1 MTPAEP
7 DNDHDPAE
15 NFPRP
20 GNQSGDGNWNPYEST
35 WTDTGPVIMQAQ
47 TVSALAILSMISGI
61 VSIPL
66 ICLCFLAIPFS
77 LFAIVGGHIS
87 RSICRRSQGRVT
99 GDGMAIAGLSLGYIS
114 LTIII
119 GMLVFMFAAQS
130 RFPGG
135 GPGIP
140 RPAIAPQW
148 TNGTDGEEA
157 LNAAIASLSSMAS
170 PGNTDAAVELATH
183 LQASLHD
190 ISQQM
195 HAGNSFPSDKGSDPN
210 AMAKQDPAAESTS
223 VVAELPETAEI
234 SGLQRVLQGS
244 RVYCCLKSDSCAFL
258 VGISN
263 LSDLNQADR
272 IVLSQM
278 VWLAAG
284 RSVDDQLE
292 AGQRFA
298 VALVEESEL
307 QEVSLGTYERSDL
320 FDVGLEHRVP
330 SYDYEKRV
338 QLADFF
344 NSEPLSSE
352 TESMSEE
359 ASDSMLEV
367 PGE

>member
-20 GNQSGDGNWNPYEST
+20 RNQPGDGNWNPYEST
-35 WTDTGPVIMQAQ
+35 WTDTGPVIIQAQ

-66 ICLCFLAIPFS
+66 MCLCFFAVPFS
-77 LFAIVGGHIS
+77 LFAIVAGHIS

-114 LTIII
+114 LAIII
-119 GMLVFMFAAQS
+119 AMFVFMFAAQA
-130 RFPGG
+130 RFPAG

-140 RPAIAPQW
+140 GPGIAPRW
-148 TNGTDGEEA
+148 TNGMDGEEA
-157 LNAAIASLSSMAS
+157 LLAAIASLSSMAS
-170 PGNTDAAVELATH
+170 AGNSDAAVEIASH

-190 ISQQM
+190 IAQQM
-195 HAGNSFPSDKGSDPN
+195 QAGNSSPANKGAEPN
-210 AMAKQDPAAESTS
+210 VIAEQDPAAESAS
-223 VVAELPETAEI
+223 VVAELPETTGNSE
-234 SGLQRVLQGS
+234 LQRALQES
-244 RVYCCLKSDSCAFL
+244 TVYCCLKSDSCVFL
-258 VGISN
+258 AGISN
-263 LSDLNQADR
+263 LSDLNEADR

-298 VALVEESEL
+298 VALVEEREL
-307 QEVSLGTYERSDL
+307 QEISLGTYERSDQY
-320 FDVGLEHRVP
+320 DAGLEHRVP
-330 SYDYEKRV
+330 SYDYEKRM

-344 NSEPLSSE
+344 KSERLSSE
-352 TESMSEE
+352 AESMSEE
-359 ASDSMLEV
+359 ANDSMLHI

>member
-1 MTPAEP
+1 MTPGEP
-7 DNDHDPAE
+7 DNYHDTAE

-20 GNQSGDGNWNPYEST
+20 RNQSGDGNWNPYEST
-35 WTDTGPVIMQAQ
+35 WADTGPVIMQAQ

-66 ICLCFLAIPFS
+66 ICLCFFAIPFS
-77 LFAIVGGHIS
+77 LFAIVAGHIS

-114 LTIII
+114 LCIII
-119 GMLVFMFAAQS
+119 AMFVFMFAAQS

-140 RPAIAPQW
+140 GPGIPPQL
-148 TNGTDGEEA
+148 TNETGTEET
-157 LNAAIASLSSMAS
+157 LDAAIASLSSLAS
-170 PGNTDAAVELATH
+170 AGNSEAAVKLAAH

-190 ISQQM
+190 IAQQM
-195 HAGNSFPSDKGSDPN
+195 RVANSSPADEGADPSVIAEN
-210 AMAKQDPAAESTS
+210 DPAAASAI
-223 VVAELPETAEI
+223 AELPETRGNSE
-234 SGLQRVLQGS
+234 LQRALQES
-244 RVYCCLKSDSCAFL
+244 TVYCCLKSDSCAFL

-263 LSDLNQADR
+263 LSDLNEADR

-292 AGQRFA
+292 AGERFA
-298 VALVEESEL
+298 VALVEDSEL
-307 QEVSLGTYERSDL
+307 QEISLGTYERSDHY
-320 FDVGLEHRVP
+320 DAGLQHRVP
-330 SYDYEKRV
+330 SYDYEKRM
-338 QLADFF
+338 QLELFF
-344 NSEPLSSE
+344 QPEQISSDVEPASEDAHELMP
-352 TESMSEE
+352 
-359 ASDSMLEV
+359 EV